1 MRQEIT
7 VQRNLPV
14 NLNPKDRH
22 LFESSLTATFER
34 LFPVHLKNAWVLQD
48 TVFSP
53 GELKFYSS
61 HTHNSLLGF
70 PQFAKRTILCATKA
84 WKTIPKGMWVI
95 DEWSANY
102 FHWMTDCL
110 PRIWEGLERDPACPV
125 ILPESFK
132 SLSYVIQT
140 LGLLKIK
147 VEFYKSRENLSVKTL
162 ILTAR
167 TAPYPHFNV
176 PLVQKTRVKLAVNP
190 VQDPWKKV
198 FISRKLATKRKAH
211 NELEVE
217 LLLRKKGFEI
227 VNTEQLTIQQQ
238 IQLMSETELL
248 VCLHG
253 AALANMIF
261 MKEGM
266 KILEL
271 RNMNDS
277 LTQCYFNLS
286 SALGLQYFYTLNKGD
301 SKNTIMTNFTI
312 DVKALEEALFFLEM
326 EKA

>member
-7 VQRNLPV
+7 VQRSLPI
-14 NLNPKDRH
+14 NLNPKDLH
-22 LFESSLTATFER
+22 LFESALTATFER
-34 LFPVHLKNAWVLQD
+34 HFPVHVKHAWVLQD

-70 PQFAKRTILCATKA
+70 PQLAKRAIFCATKA
-84 WKTIPKGMWVI
+84 WKTIPKGTWVI

-110 PRIWEGLERDPACPV
+110 PRIWEGQEKDPACPV

-132 SLSYVIQT
+132 SLGYVTQT
-140 LGLLKIK
+140 LDLLKLK
-147 VEFYKSRENLSVKTL
+147 VEFFKSRENLRVDTL

-167 TAPYPHFNV
+167 TAPFPHFNI
-176 PLVQKTRVKLAVNP
+176 PIIQKTRVKLAANP
-190 VQDPWKKV
+190 VQKPWKKV
-198 FISRKLATKRKAH
+198 FVSRKLAVKRKAH

-227 VNTEQLTIQQQ
+227 VNAEQLTLKQQ

-253 AALANMIF
+253 AALANMLF
-261 MKEGM
+261 MQEGM
-266 KILEL
+266 KVLEL
-271 RNMNDS
+271 RNVNDS
-277 LTQCYFNLS
+277 ITQCYFNLS

-301 SKNTIMTNFTI
+301 SKNTIMTNFMI
-312 DVKALEEALFFLEM
+312 DVKALEEALIFLEL
-326 EKA
+326 ENV